1 MRRIQT
7 RLLCPKSGDNDTKG
21 MRTSKIGSEKHI
33 VPVMM
38 GDYEA
43 TIEIGS

>member
-1 MRRIQT
+1 MGRSQT
-7 RLLCPKSGDNDTKG
+7 RLLCPKSTDNDTKET
-21 MRTSKIGSEKHI
+21 RRSKIGLQKHI

-38 GDYEA
+38 GNYEA